1 MTKENHGPYEFLGS
15 MVVNLMNIDKS
26 ISYSFLEDELHISG
40 RDVSAMRQGK
50 DLHVYQYVR
59 VVSCIMDEIHLEIL
73 LNALLKELK
82 NVFAAHCD
90 LVIGTIPHRLY
101 GNGQPAEW
109 VVVMRWDGV
118 GVCSF
123 LSYPDCYLSLLKYV
137 RIFFMILIPKTTPS
151 KMAMPV
157 LNERMSESALL
168 AAGARGENIS
178 RVVAV
183 IALF

>member
-90 LVIGTIPHRLY
+90 LVIDTIPHRLSVSVKPMW
-101 GNGQPAEW
+101 N
-109 VVVMRWDGV
+109 RTDH
-118 GVCSF
+118 
-123 LSYPDCYLSLLKYV
+123 
-137 RIFFMILIPKTTPS
+137 
-151 KMAMPV
+151 
-157 LNERMSESALL
+157 
-168 AAGARGENIS
+168 
-178 RVVAV
+178 
-183 IALF
+183 

>member
-26 ISYSFLEDELHISG
+26 ISYSFLEDELHISR

-59 VVSCIMDEIHLEIL
+59 VISCIMDEIHLEIL

-82 NVFAAHCD
+82 NVFATHCD

-118 GVCSF
+118 EV
-123 LSYPDCYLSLLKYV
+123 
-137 RIFFMILIPKTTPS
+137 
-151 KMAMPV
+151 
-157 LNERMSESALL
+157 
-168 AAGARGENIS
+168 
-178 RVVAV
+178 
-183 IALF
+183 